1 MKEFFWGLI
10 LLFVWF
16 IIIWLFNIKLITS
29 FLILNLLLIVLVVI
43 LNSNVYFLNFL
54 IGIEFIIIMI
64 LFYMIL
70 VDYNGWIFIIYIV
83 YSVCERVLGLS
94 LLVRICY
101 EYGHQ
106 KINFINLI

>member
-1 MKEFFWGLI
+1 M
-10 LLFVWF
+10 
-16 IIIWLFNIKLITS
+16 WLFNIKLITS
-29 FLILNLLLIVLVVI
+29 FLILNLLLMVLVVM

-54 IGIEFIIIMI
+54 IGIEFMMIMI

-70 VDYNGWIFIIYIV
+70 VDYNGWIFMIYMV
-83 YSVCERVLGLS
+83 YSVCESVLGLS
-94 LLVRICY
+94 LLVSMCY